1 MDTDDWRD
9 LMRLYLVRR
18 TRGFIMQHYVVLA
31 LREENRLCVIEE
43 QQDSQREPKLIC
55 TLGLA

>member
-1 MDTDDWRD
+1 MCYKHFIVIRIH
-9 LMRLYLVRR
+9 VRN
-18 TRGFIMQHYVVLA
+18 TI
-31 LREENRLCVIEE
+31 ENCLCVIEE